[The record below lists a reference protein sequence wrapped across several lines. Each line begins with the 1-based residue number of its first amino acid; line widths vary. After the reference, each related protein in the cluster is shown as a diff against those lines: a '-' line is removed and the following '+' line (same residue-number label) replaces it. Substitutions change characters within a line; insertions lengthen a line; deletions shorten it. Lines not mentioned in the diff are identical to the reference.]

1 MTLDQ
6 IANWAQIVEA
16 VILSLSIVFIGAEA
30 RQTLQHSRT
39 QFGHGLTDR
48 LYDRYFA
55 ISRDPNFSQFLI
67 KDWSGDELQGEEYF
81 RALNLLGADLIDLFD
96 TYDAWKEGLVGKVHL
111 EMRMQLIKL
120 GAFLSPVGRTT
131 WDHWRTTRD
140 QEFRDWFE
148 TEVYGGPIG
157 NGASDGEEHSD
168 ALNLVRDSE
177 HD

>member
-55 ISRDPNFSQFLI
+55 ISRDPNFSQFI
-67 KDWSGDELQGEEYF
+67 KDWSTEELQGEEYF

-96 TYDAWKEGLVGKVHL
+96 TYDAWKEGLVGRVHVD
-111 EMRMQLIKL
+111 MRMELIKL
-120 GAFLSPVGRTT
+120 GVFLSPSAKRRGTYGKAP
-131 WDHWRTTRD
+131 
-140 QEFRDWFE
+140 E
-148 TEVYGGPIG
+148 TKSSA
-157 NGASDGEEHSD
+157 NGSRPRSTDLPPEIAQQVACDR
-168 ALNLVRDSE
+168 N
-177 HD
+177 

>member
-39 QFGHGLTDR
+39 QFGHGLTAR

-55 ISRDPNFSQFLI
+55 ISRDPNFSQFLV
-67 KDWSGDELQGEEYF
+67 KDWSSGELSAEENF

-96 TYDAWKEGLVGKVHL
+96 TYDAWKEGLVGRVHVD
-111 EMRMQLIKL
+111 MRMQLIKL
-120 GAFLSPVGRTT
+120 GAFLSPVGRSS
-131 WDHWRTTRD
+131 WDHWKITRD
-140 QEFRDWFE
+140 EEFQIWFE
-148 TEVYGGPIG
+148 TEVYGSPL
-157 NGASDGEEHSD
+157 SPD
-168 ALNLVRDSE
+168 A
-177 HD
+177 

>member
-1 MTLDQ
+1 MTLDE

-55 ISRDPNFSQFLI
+55 ISRDPSFSQFLI
-67 KDWSGDELQGEEYF
+67 KDWSGDDLQGEEYF

-96 TYDAWKEGLVGKVHL
+96 TYDAWKEGLVGRVHL
-111 EMRMQLIKL
+111 EMRMQLVKL
-120 GAFLSPVGRTT
+120 GAFLSPVGRAT

-140 QEFRDWFE
+140 QEFCDWFE
-148 TEVYGGPIG
+148 TEVYGGPLG
-157 NGASDGEEHSD
+157 NETSEDEDHGHD
-168 ALNLVRDSE
+168 LNLVHDSE
-177 HD
+177 ND

>member
-55 ISRDPNFSQFLI
+55 ISRDPNFSQFLV
-67 KDWSGDELQGEEYF
+67 KDWSSGELSAEENF

-96 TYDAWKEGLVGKVHL
+96 TYDAWKEGLVGRVHVD
-111 EMRMQLIKL
+111 MRMQLIKL
-120 GAFLSPVGRTT
+120 GAFLSPVGRST
-131 WDHWRTTRD
+131 WDHWKITRNE
-140 QEFRDWFE
+140 EFQIWFE
-148 TEVYGGPIG
+148 TEVYGSPL
-157 NGASDGEEHSD
+157 SPD
-168 ALNLVRDSE
+168 A
-177 HD
+177 

>member
-67 KDWSGDELQGEEYF
+67 KDWSNEELQGEEYF

-96 TYDAWKEGLVGKVHL
+96 TYDAWKEGLVGRVHVD
-111 EMRMQLIKL
+111 MRMQLIKL
-120 GAFLSPVGRTT
+120 GAFLSPVGKRLGTYGKSPEMKSSANGSKP
-131 WDHWRTTRD
+131 RS
-140 QEFRDWFE
+140 
-148 TEVYGGPIG
+148 TELAPKLLTATGFSPKSGPLL
-157 NGASDGEEHSD
+157 S
-168 ALNLVRDSE
+168 ALAF
-177 HD
+177 

>member
-1 MTLDQ
+1 M
-6 IANWAQIVEA
+6 
-16 VILSLSIVFIGAEA
+16 FIGAEA

-67 KDWSGDELQGEEYF
+67 KDWSSDDLQGEEYF

-96 TYDAWKEGLVGKVHL
+96 TYDAWKEGLVERMHVD
-111 EMRMQLIKL
+111 MRMQLISDC
-120 GAFLSPVGRTT
+120 AFLSPVGRAR
-131 WDHWRTTRD
+131 WDLLKVTRN

-148 TEVYGGPIG
+148 TEIYGGIL
-157 NGASDGEEHSD
+157 SD
-168 ALNLVRDSE
+168 
-177 HD
+177 